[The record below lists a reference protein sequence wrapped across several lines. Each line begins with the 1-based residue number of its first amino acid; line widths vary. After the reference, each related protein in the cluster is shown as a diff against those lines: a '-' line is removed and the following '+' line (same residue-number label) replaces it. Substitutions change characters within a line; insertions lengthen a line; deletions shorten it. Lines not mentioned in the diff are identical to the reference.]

1 MKEKVMKRVL
11 AILAG
16 LVIAADASA
25 TDKVCVVPGR
35 GHFRIH
41 VDSAGL
47 FGAFGHNHLVEAQTI
62 TGCATVNTENISG
75 SSIKLDFPTASLRV
89 LDPNESAKDR
99 ADVQKTMETEV
110 LQVSQYPLVTFE
122 TTAVEGSGVS
132 NQFRLRGNLTIRG
145 RSQPAIIPVT
155 LTRLDDG
162 TYRAVGEYKFKQ
174 SMFGIKP
181 IKLAGGAVKVK
192 DELSTEFELFLK

>member
-1 MKEKVMKRVL
+1 MKRVL

-16 LVIAADASA
+16 LLIAANASA
-25 TDKVCVVPGR
+25 ADNVCVVPGR

-41 VDSAGL
+41 VDSGGL

-62 TGCATVNTENISG
+62 AGCATVDTENPTR
-75 SSIKLDFPTASLRV
+75 SSVKLDFPTASLRV

-110 LQVSQYPLVTFE
+110 LQVLQYPQVTFE
-122 TTAVEGSGVS
+122 TTAVERSGAS

-145 RSQPAIIPVT
+145 KSQPAVIPVT

-174 SMFGIKP
+174 TMFGIKP

-192 DELSTEFELFLK
+192 DELRTEFELFLK